1 MSDPYKILGVK
12 PNSSQAEIKKAYRT
26 LAKKLH
32 PDLNPGETKIEQQ
45 FKEVTAAYDLL
56 SDETKRAKYDRGGMN
71 AGARPGGGSGAS
83 AKTSSGFWKAW
94 TSARKKQSSNF
105 SDIFDDDDADMFDD
119 ILRRHGQGDGGAGR
133 GGNAYTVGP
142 DVNYKLKVSFVEAAA
157 GGTKRVTLSDGKT
170 LDLKIPPATESGK
183 TLRLKGQGRK
193 GSSSGPAGDA
203 FVEIT
208 VEPHDYFHRDGQTIK
223 VEIPVTLYEAV
234 LGATITV
241 PTIHGNVSLKV
252 PPKSNSGAT
261 LRLKG
266 KGIPAMGG
274 KPAGDQL
281 VTLKVVLPDRED
293 PDLIKLMQKWVE
305 ENGYNPRHKMRFS

>member
-12 PNSSQAEIKKAYRT
+12 PNASQDEVKKAYRT

-32 PDLNPGETKIEQQ
+32 PDLNPGNKKIEQQ

-71 AGARPGGGSGAS
+71 AGAGAGGGAS
-83 AKTSSGFWKAW
+83 AKAASGFWKAW
-94 TSARKKQSSNF
+94 TSARKKQPGGF
-105 SDIFDDDDADMFDD
+105 SDMFDDDDADMFDD
-119 ILRRHGQGDGGAGR
+119 ILRRHGQAGGGSGP

-193 GSSSGPAGDA
+193 GSNSGPAGDA

-208 VEPHDYFHRDGQTIK
+208 VEPHDYFQRDGQNVK
-223 VEIPVTLYEAV
+223 VEMPVTLYEAV
-234 LGATITV
+234 LGGTITV
-241 PTIHGNVSLKV
+241 PTVQGNVSLKI
-252 PPKSNSGAT
+252 PPKSNTGST

-266 KGIPAMGG
+266 KGVPAVGG

-281 VTLKVVLPDRED
+281 VTLKVVLPDTED
-293 PDLIKLMQKWVE
+293 PDLIKLMQKWAE
-305 ENGYNPRHKMRFS
+305 EKGYNPRHKMRFS